1 MVRFQSRNNNLLE
14 RENTMSKENVR
25 KFYELLVNN
34 LDVADELKNSVVVR
48 GEAEAE
54 KTVAQII
61 GFAAEKGFD
70 FTVGEL
76 AQFEIENQQELTP
89 EELEKINAAGG
100 GYCLVVGVGWGEGYG
115 IGYTKCTII
124 GKGIGLAWSD
134 SNDLEN
140 EEGNR
145 LVKNTVEVIAHAT
158 SKIVGK

>member
-1 MVRFQSRNNNLLE
+1 
-14 RENTMSKENVR
+14 MSKENVR

-70 FTVGEL
+70 FTGEDL
-76 AQFEIENQQELTP
+76 AAFELENQQELTP

-100 GYCLVVGVGWGEGYG
+100 GYCLGLGFGWNEGYG
-115 IGYTKCTII
+115 VGYTKCTAV
-124 GKGIGLAWSD
+124 GKGLGFTWSD
-134 SNDLEN
+134 TNDLEN

-145 LVKNTVEVIAHAT
+145 LVKNIVDVVAHAT